1 MGEHTW
7 PELESNFQPSHS
19 CDPKHLTR
27 VWMVPVRPLSLN
39 QTAYSWL
46 HARLQRTQEGSDS
59 LLHPVRFSQSH
70 IYVRWSLLWLNK
82 WWCLSPIKLE
92 AATPSLVFGG
102 NQSLLTTCS
111 AVLQRLMSLEGKLE
125 DGEILDE
132 NLLRKEESEG
142 QFCQCPWSVQHE
154 HWLEPTGHL
163 WRGRPRTVSSALG
176 WKSLRWSAERNGRIS
191 PTSGMAQRNGSW
203 E

>member
-7 PELESNFQPSHS
+7 PELQLNFQPHS
-19 CDPKHLTR
+19 CDPKHLTH
-27 VWMVPVRPLSLN
+27 VWMVLVRRLSLV

-70 IYVRWSLLWLNK
+70 IYVRWGLLWLNK

-92 AATPSLVFGG
+92 AAIISLVFGG
-102 NQSLLTTCS
+102 NQSLLTTCP
-111 AVLQRLMSLEGKLE
+111 AVLQRLM
-125 DGEILDE
+125 
-132 NLLRKEESEG
+132 RR
-142 QFCQCPWSVQHE
+142 E
-154 HWLEPTGHL
+154 HWHKPTGHL